1 MRRYILR
8 DTTCCPKFLFAEI
21 EEKTYQA
28 ELALLDR
35 YQTFSAEILRI
46 ALLGLAAFGYLF
58 KEMLLKID
66 WKQASCLPRV
76 SKVLMSFSIAMFG
89 VSAACALAHR
99 FFSTEAARF
108 FFYALRLEKSFAKSE
123 DQALD
128 EEARCE
134 RDGWLQRRK
143 IRLTWSEYLKMV
155 AAGTLG
161 LSSSLLAAAFIGLLF
176 VESWQWLPSK

>member
-8 DTTCCPKFLFAEI
+8 DTTCCPKFLFAEL

-58 KEMLLKID
+58 KEIILKID
-66 WKQASCLPRV
+66 WQKASCLPKV
-76 SKVLMSFSIAMFG
+76 SKVLMALSIAMFG
-89 VSAACALAHR
+89 VSAACALAQR

-108 FFYALRLEKSFAKSE
+108 FFYALRLESFAKSE
-123 DQALD
+123 DQTLG
-128 EEARCE
+128 EGVRCE

-143 IRLTWSEYLKMV
+143 IKLTWSEYLKMF

-161 LSSSLLAAAFIGLLF
+161 LASSLLAVAFVGLLF
-176 VESWQWLPSK
+176 VESCQWLPSK